1 MSTLWKII
9 IFPGNVILWLA
20 YYMPANNGNG
30 RAMTRRRGS
39 QIWAFLYSIV
49 PWGLVIFG
57 IFGLYLHLTGQL
69 GDVPAP

>member
-1 MSTLWKII
+1 MSTIWKII

-39 QIWAFLYSIV
+39 QIWAFMYSIV
-49 PWGLVIFG
+49 PWGIVLFLVAGFI
-57 IFGLYLHLTGQL
+57 LKML
-69 GDVPAP
+69 GYSGTPTTP